1 VLKVRN
7 LAICGLAVIGLVLAL
22 TAPSAIAQ
30 SDATIDPDQASPAG
44 TQYKL
49 PLDAARGDAAPR
61 SPREPAS
68 RSGAAPADQSAIH
81 SENGFGSSA
90 QVPGVGDGAPRGS
103 GQRPTPAKT
112 DAPAAS
118 GGQAD
123 GNAGVAAAG
132 LVRSPTADPS
142 GLRVY
147 GLLALGVALA
157 VGVAV
162 AGRLARRPH

>member
-1 VLKVRN
+1 MLKVRN
-7 LAICGLAVIGLVLAL
+7 LASCGLAVIGLVLAL
-22 TAPSAIAQ
+22 TVPPALAQ
-30 SDATIDPDQASPAG
+30 TDATIDPDQASPAG

-61 SPREPAS
+61 SPRGPAS
-68 RSGAAPADQSAIH
+68 GSGAGSTGQSAIH
-81 SENGFGSSA
+81 SENGFGSSS
-90 QVPGVGDGAPRGS
+90 QVPGVGDGASRGS
-103 GQRPTPAKT
+103 GKPAKA
-112 DAPAAS
+112 DAPPAADQQVGA
-118 GGQAD
+118 GGGAPI
-123 GNAGVAAAG
+123 ASARF
-132 LVRSPTADPS
+132 VRSPTSDPS